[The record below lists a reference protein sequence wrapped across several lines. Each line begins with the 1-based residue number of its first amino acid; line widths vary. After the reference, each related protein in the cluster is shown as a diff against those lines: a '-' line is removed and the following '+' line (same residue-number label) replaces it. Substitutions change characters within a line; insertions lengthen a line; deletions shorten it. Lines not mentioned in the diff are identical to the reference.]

1 MRGFFFIQYIVMVW
15 YFAYGSLMDL
25 NFVKSLGVEF
35 HNAQR
40 GILEGFRFEISVK
53 DDIDSNFGYA
63 NIVFDNSSK
72 VEGVLMQITQGQIH
86 FLDQYEGYPSLY
98 NRQRNTVLNSINKP
112 VQAWVYIGT
121 PEFST
126 HQNLKLTEEQI
137 QRIQNGFDFL
147 SPEYQKHIG
156 SIINQDNL

>member
-1 MRGFFFIQYIVMVW
+1 MVW

-25 NFVKSLGVEF
+25 NFVKSLGVDF

-53 DDIDSNFGYA
+53 DDIDPNFGYA
-63 NIVFDNSSK
+63 NIVLDNSSQ
-72 VEGVLMQITQGQIH
+72 VEGVLMQIPQGQIH
-86 FLDQYEGYPSLY
+86 LLDQYEGYPSLY
-98 NRQRNTVLNSINKP
+98 SRQINTVLNSINKP
-112 VQAWVYIGT
+112 VNAWVYIGT

-147 SPEYQKHIG
+147 STEYQKHID

>member
-1 MRGFFFIQYIVMVW
+1 MRGFFFIQHNVMVW

-25 NFVKSLGVEF
+25 NFVKSLGVDF
-35 HNAQR
+35 YNAQR
-40 GILEGFRFEISVK
+40 GILEGFRFETSVK
-53 DDIDSNFGYA
+53 DDIDPNFGYA
-63 NIVFDNSSK
+63 NIVFDDTSQ
-72 VEGVLMQITQGQIH
+72 VEGVLMQIPQDQIH

-98 NRQRNTVLNSINKP
+98 NRQINTVLNSINEP

-121 PEFST
+121 PEFTNS
-126 HQNLKLTEEQI
+126 QNLKLTKEQI